1 MPYRKLLLIGLCLV
15 LLCGCRHGSA
25 SVPKEDSND
34 LDVHGADVNGLDD
47 PLESKVE
54 ITTGSKGLMFSLRG
68 GQFYRGYFDKKSKI
82 PTYQL
87 YVRFHS
93 NQWMNWDTAKY
104 LTLDG
109 LKESPVIRVGT
120 DVKCSQYSCGH
131 YEDVILKLDRST
143 LDKWKTTNTTVRFS
157 SSTVTGSS
165 DIELD
170 SEDTTN
176 FINAMDAVEA
186 YYSRSI
192 SK

>member
-1 MPYRKLLLIGLCLV
+1 MIVNYG
-15 LLCGCRHGSA
+15 
-25 SVPKEDSND
+25 VP
-34 LDVHGADVNGLDD
+34 
-47 PLESKVE
+47 
-54 ITTGSKGLMFSLRG
+54 R
-68 GQFYRGYFDKKSKI
+68 
-82 PTYQL
+82 
-87 YVRFHS
+87 
-93 NQWMNWDTAKY
+93 
-104 LTLDG
+104 
-109 LKESPVIRVGT
+109 IR
-120 DVKCSQYSCGH
+120 S
-131 YEDVILKLDRST
+131 DRST